1 MLEVRGLDHVVLRVR
16 DIGVSTAWYERVLG
30 GVVERTLP
38 EIGLYQIR
46 VGAALID
53 LVPIDSKLGRAGG
66 GAVAAE
72 GRNLDH
78 FAVQLAT
85 FDEPA
90 VRDHLQRA
98 GVEAGPVERRYGAEG
113 YGPSIYLTDPD
124 GNVVELKGPPDDVVP
139 AP

>member
-124 GNVVELKGPPDDVVP
+124 GNVVELKGPPDDVMP